1 MHFKL
6 LSLVLILNFQKSA
19 LSQNATDFWKGVT
32 VYKECFYKKYPGVCL
47 KEKALHALNETI
59 LDDKPIVIGFL
70 EIQKNTD
77 YFVNKTDE
85 NALPEEET
93 ARSAKL
99 SDALMDKIDEFFKSR
114 TVKLNLSNAF
124 EARKGGMG
132 GGKKGGGNMA
142 MMAVAGM
149 GAMMVNMFMGK
160 MAMMAGSALMIAKI
174 SMLLSLIMLIKK
186 MQGKGDGGGEEKHIV
201 YADSGHSH
209 GGGGYGGG
217 GWHRSLE
224 DPHNIIYKGQ
234 WTASSDN
241 GSGL

>member
-32 VYKECFYKKYPGVCL
+32 IYKECFHKKYPGVCL

-59 LDDKPIVIGFL
+59 MDDRPIVIGFL

-77 YFVNKTDE
+77 YFVNHTDE
-85 NALPEEET
+85 DALPEEET

-114 TVKLNLSNAF
+114 TIKLNLSNAF
-124 EARKGGMG
+124 EGMG
-132 GGKKGGGNMA
+132 GGKMKGGGNMM

-149 GAMMVNMFMGK
+149 CAMMANMFMGK
-160 MAMMAGSALMIAKI
+160 MAMMAGSALMISKI

-186 MQGKGDGGGEEKHIV
+186 MQGKGDSGGEEKHIV